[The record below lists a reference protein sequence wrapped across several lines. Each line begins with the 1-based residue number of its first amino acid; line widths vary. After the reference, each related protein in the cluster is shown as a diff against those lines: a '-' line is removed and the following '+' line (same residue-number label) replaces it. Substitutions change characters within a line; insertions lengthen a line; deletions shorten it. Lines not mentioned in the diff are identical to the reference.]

1 MGTHIPNSWT
11 GGHSSHSRGGRMLTI
26 VRGAGLR
33 GIKLQNRWL
42 STSHSAYSKIMYT
55 DCDEAP
61 LLATFA
67 LLPIIQRF
75 AKPMGIEVEKTDIS
89 VAGRL
94 LAHFP
99 ERLSPEQR
107 VPDNLAMLGELAK
120 TPEGNI
126 IKTPNISASIP
137 QLLECIAELQA
148 KGYNVP
154 DYPAD
159 PKTPEEEAIKATYS
173 KVLGSAVNPV
183 LREGNSDRRCAPPVK
198 ENAKRVAK
206 RSPAMRPWKEN
217 GQRACV
223 ATMSGGDF
231 FENEQSHIMPEAGS
245 VTITL
250 HQADGTTKVLKEGL
264 KLLAGEVIDATKL
277 DTAALCEF
285 FEAEIQDCKDKNLM
299 MSLHMKA
306 TMMKVSD
313 PIIFG
318 HCVKVYFKDVFAK
331 HGALLAELKVNVNN
345 GLGDLYEKI
354 KGHAKEAEIIAD
366 IDAAYATRPGLAMV
380 DSDKGITNLH
390 VPSDVI
396 IDASMP
402 NVVRD
407 GGQMWNKA
415 DKLEEVKCVIP
426 DRSYSTMYDSIIKDC
441 QEHGQFDWTTTGHV
455 SNVGLMAQKAEE
467 YGSHDKTF
475 EIQAKGTVVVTDAA
489 TDDVI
494 FKHSAEVGDIWRMC
508 QTKDLPIK
516 DWVKLAVS
524 RARATGA
531 KAIFWLNPA
540 RAHDANVIA
549 LAHKYLVDHDVT
561 GLDIEFMTPADAMK
575 VSRTRARAGLD
586 TISCTGNVLRDYL
599 TDLFPILE
607 LGTSAK
613 MLSIV
618 PLLAGGVLLET
629 GAGGSAPKHV
639 EQLLKE
645 NHLRWDSLGEY
656 LATAIGFQELG
667 DRTNSDNAKLLG
679 ETMMNAVGKWLENNK
694 TPGRKVNQIDNRG
707 SNFYVALYW
716 AEEMAAKDQAWA
728 PLAQALKDNEEQ
740 ILKDL
745 IDCQGVPADVG
756 GYYKVDPVKADAVMR
771 PSKIFNDLMDKY

>member
-1 MGTHIPNSWT
+1 
-11 GGHSSHSRGGRMLTI
+11 MLGLFKTANT
-26 VRGAGLR
+26 VTKVGLR
-33 GIKLQNRWL
+33 GAAVNRWL
-42 STSHSAYSKIMYT
+42 STSPYALSKIIYT
-55 DCDEAP
+55 ECDEAP
-61 LLATFA
+61 MLATFS
-67 LLPIIQRF
+67 LLPVIQRF
-75 AKPMGIEVEKTDIS
+75 AKPMGIEVEKRDIS

-94 LAHFP
+94 IAHFP
-99 ERLSPEQR
+99 ERLTPEQR
-107 VPDNLAMLGELAK
+107 IPDELAALGELAK

-126 IKTPNISASIP
+126 IKLPNISASIP

-154 DYPAD
+154 DYPAN
-159 PKTPEEEAIKATYS
+159 PQNAEEEAIKATYA

-198 ENAKRVAK
+198 ENAKKITK

-217 GQRACV
+217 GQRTVV
-223 ATMSGGDF
+223 ASMADGDF
-231 FENEQSHIMPEAGS
+231 FSCEQSHIMPAAGN
-245 VTITL
+245 VKITL
-250 HQADGTTKVLKEGL
+250 HQADGTTKVLKESL
-264 KLLAGEVIDATKL
+264 ALQAGEVIDATKM
-277 DTAALCEF
+277 DTAALCAF
-285 FEAEIQDCKDKNLM
+285 FEQEIQDCYDKKLM

-318 HCVKVYFKDVFAK
+318 HCVKVFFKDVFAK
-331 HGALLAELKVNVNN
+331 HGDLFAELKVNVNN
-345 GLGDLYEKI
+345 GLGDIYDKI
-354 KGHAKEAEIIAD
+354 KGHPKQAEVEAD
-366 IDAAYATRPGLAMV
+366 IMKQYETRPGLAMV
-380 DSDKGITNLH
+380 DSNAGITNLH

-407 GGQMWNKA
+407 GGQMWNKD

-426 DRSYSTMYDSIIKDC
+426 DRCYSTMYDAIIKDC
-441 QEHGQFDWTTTGHV
+441 QANGQFDWTSTGHV

-475 EIQAKGTVVVTDAA
+475 EIAAKGTVVVTDDAGNA
-489 TDDVI
+489 I
-494 FKHSAEVGDIWRMC
+494 FTHAVEAGDIWRMC
-508 QTKDLPIK
+508 QTKDLPIQ

-524 RARATGA
+524 RAKATGA
-531 KAIFWLNPA
+531 KAVFWLNPA
-540 RAHDANVIA
+540 RAHDANLIM
-549 LAHKYLVDHDVT
+549 LAKKYLADHDT
-561 GLDIEFMTPADAMK
+561 AGLDIEFMTPAEACT
-575 VSRTRARAGLD
+575 VSCTRARAGLD

-639 EQLLKE
+639 EQFLKE
-645 NHLRWDSLGEY
+645 GHLRWDSLGEY

-667 DRTNSDNAKLLG
+667 ERTNSANSTLLG
-679 ETMMNAVGKWLENNK
+679 DTMMNAVGKWLENNK
-694 TPGRKVNQIDNRG
+694 SPGRKVKQLDNRG
-707 SNFYVALYW
+707 ANFYVALYW
-716 AEEMAAKDQAWA
+716 AEELAAKDAAWA
-728 PLAQALKDNEEQ
+728 PLAQALKENEEQ
-740 ILKDL
+740 IVKEL
-745 IDCQGVPADVG
+745 IDCQGPAVDVG
-756 GYYKVDPVKADAVMR
+756 GYYKVDQDMADKAMR

>member
-1 MGTHIPNSWT
+1 MFGVLQQA
-11 GGHSSHSRGGRMLTI
+11 SSLRAAGI
-26 VRGAGLR
+26 RGATLHR
-33 GIKLQNRWL
+33 LL
-42 STSHSAYSKIMYT
+42 STSQCDLSKIIYT
-55 DCDEAP
+55 ECDEAP
-61 LLATFA
+61 LLATYS
-67 LLPIIQRF
+67 LLPVIQRF
-75 AKPMGIEVEKTDIS
+75 AKPMGIEVEKRDIS

-99 ERLSPEQR
+99 ERLTPEQR
-107 VPDNLAMLGELAK
+107 VPDELAALGELAK

-148 KGYNVP
+148 KGFNVP

-159 PKTPEEEAIKATYS
+159 PKNAEEAAIKAVYS

-198 ENAKRVAK
+198 ENAKKTVK
-206 RSPAMRPWKEN
+206 RSPAMRAWKEN
-217 GQRACV
+217 GQRSCV
-223 ATMSGGDF
+223 SSMSSGDF
-231 FENEQSHIMPEAGS
+231 FSNEQSHIMPAAGS
-245 VTITL
+245 VKIT
-250 HQADGTTKVLKEGL
+250 HHSADGAVTVLKEEL
-264 KLLAGEVIDATKL
+264 KLQAGEVIDATFL
-277 DTAALCEF
+277 DTAKLCEF
-285 FEAEIQDCKDKNLM
+285 FEAEMVDCKEKNLM

-331 HGALLAELKVNVNN
+331 HGALFDSLNVNVNN

-354 KGHAKEAEIIAD
+354 KGHPKEAEIEAD
-366 IDAAYATRPGLAMV
+366 IAAAYASRPGLAMV
-380 DSDKGITNLH
+380 DSAKGITNLH

-407 GGQMWNKA
+407 GGQMWNKD

-426 DRSYSTMYDSIIKDC
+426 DRSYSTMYDAIIKDC
-441 QEHGQFDWTTTGHV
+441 QANGQFDWTSTGHV

-475 EIQAKGTVVVTDAA
+475 EIAAKGTVVVTDAA
-489 TDDVI
+489 GNTI
-494 FKHSAEVGDIWRMC
+494 FSHAVNKGDIYRMC
-508 QTKDLPIK
+508 QTKDAPIR
-516 DWVKLAVS
+516 DWIKLCVS
-524 RARATGA
+524 RARASGS

-540 RAHDANVIA
+540 RAHDANLIG
-549 LAHKYLVDHDVT
+549 LAEKYLAEHDT
-561 GLDIEFMTPADAMK
+561 NGLDIEFMTPAEACTA
-575 VSRTRARAGLD
+575 SCTRARAGLD
-586 TISCTGNVLRDYL
+586 TISVTGNVLRDYL

-656 LATAIGFQELG
+656 LATAIGFTELG
-667 DRTNSDNAKLLG
+667 ERTNSDNSKLLG
-679 ETMMNAVGKWLENNK
+679 ETMMNAVGRWLENNK
-694 TPGRKVNQIDNRG
+694 SPGRKVKQLDNRG
-707 SNFYVALYW
+707 ANFYVALYW
-716 AEEMAAKDQAWA
+716 AEELAAKDAAWA
-728 PLAQALKDNEEQ
+728 PLADALKASEEAVTQ
-740 ILKDL
+740 EL
-745 IDCQGVPADVG
+745 IDIQGVSVDVG
-756 GYYKVDPVKADAVMR
+756 GYYKLDETKANAVMR
-771 PSKIFNDLMDKY
+771 PSKTFNDLMDKY

>member
-11 GGHSSHSRGGRMLTI
+11 GGHSSHSRGGRMLTN

-198 ENAKRVAK
+198 ENAKRVVK

-318 HCVKVYFKDVFAK
+318 HCVKVYFKDVLAK

-407 GGQMWNKA
+407 GGQMWNTA

-426 DRSYSTMYDSIIKDC
+426 DRSYAGTYRAIIEDC
-441 QEHGQFDWTTTGHV
+441 KKNGQFDWKSTGHV

-475 EIQAKGTVVVTDAA
+475 EAPAAGNIIVTDQ
-489 TDDVI
+489 DGNQI
-494 FKHSAEVGDIWRMC
+494 FSHEVEQGDIWRMC
-508 QTKDLPIK
+508 QTKDIPIQ

-524 RARATGA
+524 RGKATGS
-531 KAIFWLNPA
+531 KVVFWLDPA
-540 RAHDANVIA
+540 RAHDANLIKLVT
-549 LAHKYLVDHDVT
+549 KYLNDYDT
-561 GLDIEFMTPADAMK
+561 NGIDLEFAKPADACTIAC
-575 VSRTRARAGLD
+575 TRARQGLD
-586 TISCTGNVLRDYL
+586 TITCTGNVLRDYL

-639 EQLLKE
+639 EQFLQE
-645 NHLRWDSLGEY
+645 GHLRWDSLGEY

-694 TPGRKVNQIDNRG
+694 SPGRKVNQIDNRG
-707 SNFYVALYW
+707 SNFYVALHW
-716 AEEMAAKDQAWA
+716 AEELAAKDAAWA
-728 PLAQALKDNEEQ
+728 PLAQALKDNEAAIQQEM
-740 ILKDL
+740 
-745 IDCQGVPADVG
+745 IDIQGVAADVG
-756 GYYKVDPVKADAVMR
+756 GYFKLDEEKANAVMR
-771 PSKIFNDLMDKY
+771 PSKKFNELMDNY

>member
-1 MGTHIPNSWT
+1 MG
-11 GGHSSHSRGGRMLTI
+11 
-26 VRGAGLR
+26 
-33 GIKLQNRWL
+33 
-42 STSHSAYSKIMYT
+42 
-55 DCDEAP
+55 
-61 LLATFA
+61 
-67 LLPIIQRF
+67 
-75 AKPMGIEVEKTDIS
+75 
-89 VAGRL
+89 
-94 LAHFP
+94 
-99 ERLSPEQR
+99 
-107 VPDNLAMLGELAK
+107 
-120 TPEGNI
+120 
-126 IKTPNISASIP
+126 
-137 QLLECIAELQA
+137 
-148 KGYNVP
+148 
-154 DYPAD
+154 
-159 PKTPEEEAIKATYS
+159 EEAIKATYS

-198 ENAKRVAK
+198 ENAKRVVK

-231 FENEQSHIMPEAGS
+231 FENEQSHIMAEAGS
-245 VTITL
+245 VNITL

-264 KLLAGEVIDATKL
+264 QLQKGEVIDATKM

-285 FEAEIQDCKDKNLM
+285 FEAEMADCKEKNLM

-331 HGALLAELKVNVNN
+331 HGALLAELKVNVHG

-354 KGHAKEAEIIAD
+354 KGHPMEAEVKAD
-366 IDAAYATRPGLAMV
+366 IEKQYLTRPGLAMV
-380 DSDKGITNLH
+380 DSNNGITNLH

-407 GGQMWNKA
+407 GGQMWNKD

-426 DRSYSTMYDSIIKDC
+426 DRSYSTMYDAIIKDC
-441 QEHGQFDWTTTGHV
+441 QKHGQFDWTSTGHV

-475 EIQAKGTVVVTDAA
+475 EVPAKGTIVVTDDSGAE
-489 TDDVI
+489 I
-494 FKHSAEVGDIWRMC
+494 FKHSVEVGDIWRMC
-508 QTKDLPIK
+508 QTKDLPIQ
-516 DWVKLAVS
+516 DWVKLAIS
-524 RARATGA
+524 RASATGA
-531 KAIFWLNPA
+531 KAIFWLDPA
-540 RAHDANVIA
+540 RAHDANLLGLVK
-549 LAHKYLVDHDVT
+549 KYLADHDTNV
-561 GLDIEFMTPADAMK
+561 LDIEFMTPAEAMT
-575 VSRTRARAGLD
+575 VSCSRARAGLD
-586 TISCTGNVLRDYL
+586 TISCTGNVLRDYP

-613 MLSIV
+613 MLSVV
-618 PLLAGGVLLET
+618 PLLKGGVLLET

-667 DRTNSDNAKLLG
+667 ARTNSPKATLLG
-679 ETMMNAVGKWLENNK
+679 DTLMDATGRWLDERK
-694 TPGRKVNQIDNRG
+694 APSRKVKQIDNRG
-707 SNFYVALYW
+707 SSFYIALYW
-716 AEEMAAKDQAWA
+716 AEEMSKHDESFKNLAEALAA
-728 PLAQALKDNEEQ
+728 NEEQ
-740 ILKDL
+740 INKEL
-745 IDCQGVPADVG
+745 IDCQGPPVDIG
-756 GYYKVDPVKADAVMR
+756 GYFRPDAAMVEKAMR
-771 PSKIFNDLMDKY
+771 PCQLLNDILEKN